1 MARRTS
7 GLNKPP
13 LVTFI
18 PRIGD
23 FGLATK
29 STLGIRSTT
38 DDYAFEN
45 SSQGNRGSSCGRG
58 QQSRAS
64 SAGTRDTTTHTSNVG
79 TITYAAPEQ
88 LTAQTSD
95 YNEKADIYSLGIIFF
110 ELYYPFATA
119 MERMLVIKDLRRGVF
134 PPSFVQMWPK
144 EAAFILWLMSEDP
157 EKRPAAK
164 EILQSDLIDVPTLES
179 AQLRKEVTVLKMQ
192 LAVANQRNEELSLRV
207 RELERLV
214 DMKLK

>member
-1 MARRTS
+1 
-7 GLNKPP
+7 
-13 LVTFI
+13 
-18 PRIGD
+18 
-23 FGLATK
+23 
-29 STLGIRSTT
+29 
-38 DDYAFEN
+38 
-45 SSQGNRGSSCGRG
+45 
-58 QQSRAS
+58 
-64 SAGTRDTTTHTSNVG
+64 
-79 TITYAAPEQ
+79 Q
-88 LTAQTSD
+88 LTTQTSE

-134 PPSFVQMWPK
+134 PQPFVQMWPK

-164 EILQSDLIDVPTLES
+164 EILMSDLIDVPTLES

-192 LAVANQRNEELSLRV
+192 LAVANQRNEELSMRV

-214 DMKLK
+214 DLKLK